1 MQLNRKII
9 LIDKISSIL
18 SSIEI
23 IISNSLLLFCYKFDD
38 YQDIEEKLA
47 IICNL
52 CYDIIINNKNENNN
66 FPIQFFIC
74 LINFVTYEDNMIRII
89 NFDKNKVYTTFL
101 QSIQNITETDIKY
114 IKNFS
119 DISNSCINIVKKLY
133 KKEIKVLINNCYYN
147 FLINSLTKCNI
158 LEKKISALNCINDII
173 LNMFEKENEINPI
186 FYEFFFNKNKI
197 LNIFFE
203 ETVHNEIL
211 RRSIELFKYL
221 STYDKI
227 EIDLINKLLKLD
239 NNSNTV
245 VRNILC
251 EIIKRIKNVEEKS
264 ELFMKI
270 TKDFNFDENNNQNNI
285 IDFVTK
291 LTLACFYLQENKA
304 DFDND
309 VTNGYSS
316 INNSLSEPNPINDNN
331 ISFSKKSNIQIV
343 KIPSILKNNS
353 SYRNNKISRNISN
366 RSIERMNNID
376 RRDNH
381 NNRTTLNKKVNSK
394 RKYYFGLDML
404 FKYILYNYD
413 VKKA

>member
-304 DFDND
+304 DLDND